1 MEKTDQ
7 ILLPARRANDMN
19 VWKAVKKIIPYIL
32 LAILVLFFLFP
43 IYIMV
48 IKSLMPSSQVARP
61 DAGLWPEEFVWENYV
76 RLFVEKNY
84 FAAGLHTLEIILFNI
99 LAIPFSASLVAYSFA
114 KLEWRGKNIVFA
126 VMMATIMLPGVVTQI
141 PLYVM
146 YVNMHWI
153 DTIFPLT
160 IPNIFGGGAM
170 NIFLIRQFMKGIP
183 REIDNAAKIDGAG
196 PFKRYFYITLPNCKA
211 ILIYIMVNVFI
222 SNWGDFYGP
231 LVYMV
236 SSNAPRTLAYVI
248 FLDSMQADS
257 APANANMRMA
267 AGVIM
272 TVIPTILFFFF
283 QKQLIEGVATVG
295 LKG

>member
-1 MEKTDQ
+1 MEKTERMSM
-7 ILLPARRANDMN
+7 PAEKSTAAN
-19 VWKAVKKIIPYIL
+19 VWKIVKKIIPYIFL
-32 LAILVLFFLFP
+32 VFLALFFLFP

-48 IKSLMPSSQVARP
+48 IKSLMPGEQVARP
-61 DAGLWPEEFVWENYV
+61 DAGLWPEEFAWNNYV
-76 RLFVEKNY
+76 RLFTEKDY
-84 FAAGLHTLEIILFNI
+84 FSAGLHTFEIIVFNI
-99 LAIPFSASLVAYSFA
+99 IAVPFSASLVAYSFA

-126 VMMATIMLPGVVTQI
+126 IMMATIMLPGVVTQI

-146 YVNMHWI
+146 YVNMSWI

-160 IPNIFGGGAM
+160 IPNLFGGGAM

-196 PFKRYFYITLPNCKA
+196 AFKRYFYITLPNCKA
-211 ILIYIMVNVFI
+211 ILIFIMVNIFI
-222 SNWGDFYGP
+222 ANWGDFYGP

-236 SSNAPRTLAYVI
+236 SSDAPRTLAYVI

-267 AGVIM
+267 AGTLM